1 MSVVKNIMSGAV
13 VAGGIAGWLMLFFI
27 SPLLIALGLWLIG
40 VALDWS
46 SWKTYVGLL
55 VIAFATN

>member
-1 MSVVKNIMSGAV
+1 MSIVKNIMSGAV
-13 VAGGIAGWLMLFFI
+13 VAGGIAGLLMVFFI

-40 VALDWS
+40 APLNWI

-55 VIAFATN
+55 VIAFAVN

>member
-1 MSVVKNIMSGAV
+1 MSIVKNIMSGAV
-13 VAGGIAGWLMLFFI
+13 VAGGIAGWLMVFFI

-40 VALDWS
+40 VPLNWI

-55 VIAFATN
+55 VIAFAVN